1 MLNALMKKKLNMCKK
16 NSMTISN
23 EQKRADIIQKIQLVQ
38 SQRTKLLARIKQ
50 RQQQGWEIAK
60 NG

>member
-1 MLNALMKKKLNMCKK
+1 
-16 NSMTISN
+16 MTISN